1 MNQYSG
7 RRRGGEE
14 IERIFKPTMAVVR
27 VKGARAPETTAAR
40 PVGGE
45 VRTLIGRLGYDKV
58 HTKLS

>member
-1 MNQYSG
+1 M
-7 RRRGGEE
+7 
-14 IERIFKPTMAVVR
+14 ERIFKPTMAVVR